1 MSATSNGTAVSGY
14 TRLFTVDLT
23 HAYWSQPH
31 AWVRHELTPETLD
44 WVRRRDLLVRAHRHG
59 IAVFCDAA
67 RRDALLGDIKPGEAV
82 ATIKWYA
89 QDAHFSRY
97 TAPVLT
103 SGNVYFLQSAASVAV
118 ADSHA
123 QAHEAH
129 EAHEPAPRVNAIT
142 RRLHVGDAVEATNA
156 LSVTAPALAAHLERA
171 DRLSPPILVAQIDL
185 ADHVASASETQTCVD
200 YTVHF
205 DVRATRWRYYYVSDA
220 DNDALAIT
228 DLDATVTFVAA
239 GSEPRSGGRRALV
252 FESEQ
257 EIAMQQQ
264 YPQRFQ
270 LRERGRSGERVLI
283 RRLPNAEV
291 GSVIQQGMETK
302 QRQEWQEAAQSR
314 AVWVSEIYIN

>member
-1 MSATSNGTAVSGY
+1 MSATSNGAAVSGY

-31 AWVRHELTPETLD
+31 AWVRHALTPATLD
-44 WVRRRDLLVRAHRHG
+44 WARRRDLLVRAHRQG
-59 IAVFCDAA
+59 VAVFCDAA
-67 RRDALLGDIKPGEAV
+67 RREALLGDLKPGEAV

-89 QDAHFSRY
+89 TDEHFSRY
-97 TAPVLT
+97 TAPVQN
-103 SGNVYFLQSAASVAV
+103 SAAVYFLQSATSVPQTGENPNAAV
-118 ADSHA
+118 LT
-123 QAHEAH
+123 Q
-129 EAHEPAPRVNAIT
+129 
-142 RRLHVGDAVEATNA
+142 RLHAGNAVDASNA
-156 LSVTAPALAAHLERA
+156 VPISAPPLVTHLERA
-171 DRLSPPILVAQIDL
+171 DRLSPPVLVVQIDL
-185 ADHVASASETQTCVD
+185 ADHVASASANQICVD

-205 DVRATRWRYYYVSDA
+205 DVRATRWRYYYVCEAS
-220 DNDALAIT
+220 NDALAIV
-228 DLDATVTFVAA
+228 DLDERVSFVAS
-239 GSEPRSGGRRALV
+239 GSEPRSGGRCAMV

>member
-44 WVRRRDLLVRAHRHG
+44 WARRRDLLVRAHRRG
-59 IAVFCDAA
+59 VAVFCDAA

-97 TAPVLT
+97 TAPVLNG
-103 SGNVYFLQSAASVAV
+103 SNVYFLQSTASVPV
-118 ADSHA
+118 AETNA
-123 QAHEAH
+123 QARET
-129 EAHEPAPRVNAIT
+129 APDVNAIT
-142 RRLHVGDAVEATNA
+142 RRLHVGDAIDATHA
-156 LSVTAPALAAHLERA
+156 LPVTAPALAAHIARA
-171 DRLSPPILVAQIDL
+171 DRLSPPVLVVQIDL
-185 ADHVASASETQTCVD
+185 ADHVATASETQTCID

-228 DLDATVTFVAA
+228 DLDETVTFVAA

-257 EIAMQQQ
+257 DIAMQQQ

-302 QRQEWQEAAQSR
+302 QRQERQEAAQSR